1 MDAFPHLQSA
11 RLELREIV
19 PADAPALFAIHSDV
33 DAMRWFGTD
42 PLSDITQ
49 AEKLVETFASWRKTP
64 NPGTRWAIVE
74 RGGHQLLGTCGLFKW
89 NRAWRSCTLGYELGR
104 SARGKGF
111 MHEALSSVL
120 AWGFEHMALN
130 RIEAQIHPENDAS
143 IRLAT
148 RLSFVP
154 EGRLR
159 EAGFWLGAYRDLIQF
174 SLLRAEYLSAP
185 LPSPQVQP
193 AR

>member
-89 NRAWRSCTLGYELGR
+89 NRAWKSCTL
-104 SARGKGF
+104 
-111 MHEALSSVL
+111 LS
-120 AWGFEHMALN
+120 
-130 RIEAQIHPENDAS
+130 
-143 IRLAT
+143 
-148 RLSFVP
+148 
-154 EGRLR
+154 
-159 EAGFWLGAYRDLIQF
+159 
-174 SLLRAEYLSAP
+174 
-185 LPSPQVQP
+185 
-193 AR
+193 